1 MRSFLRCGL
10 RAKQASQFLP
20 RQRRSGFQPAG
31 LLRCA
36 HHSFSRYAVRI
47 TWFGDCFSSLRS
59 ADCNICHT
67 VYSRFSIAFL
77 QHQDGGIAQASLHFM
92 RHAFWCARTRHWF
105 DKPPRSQHSHWV
117 AARISLTGVA
127 SVLGAVSLLVLASV
141 APFFPDVFFFF
152 FVEEGSLTSSYCTR
166 TA

>member
-1 MRSFLRCGL
+1 MRSFLPCGL

-20 RQRRSGFQPAG
+20 RRRRSGFQPAG

-36 HHSFSRYAVRI
+36 HHSFFSRYAVLI

-59 ADCNICHT
+59 ADCNICHM

-77 QHQDGGIAQASLHFM
+77 QHQDGGIAQASLYFM
-92 RHAFWCARTRHWF
+92 RHAFWCARTQHWF
-105 DKPPRSQHSHWV
+105 DKPPEPSSPLGCGADFFNRCCV
-117 AARISLTGVA
+117 RVRCGFFTGARFGCSPL
-127 SVLGAVSLLVLASV
+127 SRL
-141 APFFPDVFFFF
+141 FFL
-152 FVEEGSLTSSYCTR
+152 EEGSLTSSDGTR